1 MPDATAESALA
12 AFTFKLNQIAEPMR
26 QTLTY
31 DQGREMA
38 RHRDLARA
46 TNMRVYFCDPHSP
59 WQRGTCENTN
69 GLLRQMLPKGTDLS
83 VHDQVALDSIADLLN
98 NRPRQTLN
106 WRSPIQAFRDLIQG
120 ASEMAQA
127 TIH

>member
-12 AFTFKLNQIAEPMR
+12 AFAFKLNQIAEPMR

-46 TNMRVYFCDPHSP
+46 TNMRLYFCDPHSP
-59 WQRGTCENTN
+59 WQ
-69 GLLRQMLPKGTDLS
+69 
-83 VHDQVALDSIADLLN
+83 
-98 NRPRQTLN
+98 
-106 WRSPIQAFRDLIQG
+106 
-120 ASEMAQA
+120 
-127 TIH
+127 